1 MKIERRLVHSCSAA
15 FFLLLGFAFFLPP
28 GAVWI
33 TDNGNKYIQMRNF
46 AAGKSELIR
55 HPCPELFPAGGFHF
69 FRRAGGAVS
78 FYPGYLSA
86 ATAPFYR
93 LFGERGVLF
102 WPILATLASLFL
114 AGHFLRLSPPGLLL
128 ATPLVFYSLLLWE
141 MTPSVCLVLAGFIL
155 GLRGGFFSCGVLWGL
170 SLLMREEAY
179 FCAAAFGAALL
190 VCGKWRELLRF
201 SGGFLLPALP
211 LWLLQA
217 ALYGHIFGLHG
228 KFYYLNN
235 NAGFSLF
242 TQARAAAFNAFHHLF
257 RFDGWGRSSWGSL
270 AAWSA
275 LLPLAAGAAP
285 GFRRWLTY
293 KYAAMIV
300 YLVCTVFLTAGLWFQ
315 AVPVY
320 TAAGAVGLFST
331 TPLAAGFLINWRAFL
346 KTSRFRV
353 WTWALIFYI
362 LGVPLLM
369 TASDVGLVWGARHFL
384 VIVPPLCYLSFIGF
398 RRLGAPPLPLP
409 SGLKLHKLLPPAAV
423 GAGVFL
429 QCYGLYALNRVAED
443 SAVIEE
449 ALLRA
454 PGKTVVTDVFYLP
467 EQTPR
472 LFFGKTVLQVLSPN
486 DLEVLK
492 KFLAKQGEKEFTLVL
507 SPRFRRLPDPVLR
520 ELITAFPLTAPPVR
534 LTGKGGFPDLFAA
547 QCRSASPR

>member
-1 MKIERRLVHSCSAA
+1 MKIERRFVYSCSAA
-15 FFLLLGFAFFLPP
+15 FLLLLGLAFFLPP

-46 AAGKSELIR
+46 DAGGGGLIR
-55 HPCPELFPAGGFHF
+55 HPCPELFPTAGFHF
-69 FRRAGGAVS
+69 FRREGGAVS

-102 WPILATLASLFL
+102 WPILATLVLLFL
-114 AGHFLRLSPPGLLL
+114 AGHFLHLPPPGLLL

-155 GLRGGFFSCGVLWGL
+155 GLRGGFFGCGVLWGL
-170 SLLMREEAY
+170 SLFMREEAY

-211 LWLLQA
+211 LWFLQA
-217 ALYGHIFGLHG
+217 LLHGHIFGLHG

-235 NAGFSLF
+235 NAGFSLL
-242 TQARAAAFNAFHHLF
+242 TQVRAAAFNLFHHLF
-257 RFDGWGRSSWGSL
+257 RFDGWGRSPWSL

-285 GFRRWLTY
+285 GFRRWVKF
-293 KYAAMIV
+293 KYAAVIL
-300 YLVCTVFLTAGLWFQ
+300 YLACTVFLTAGLWFQ

-320 TAAGAVGLFST
+320 TAAGAVGFFST
-331 TPLAAGFLINWRAFL
+331 TPLAAGFLVNWRAFL
-346 KTSRFRV
+346 GTGRSRV

-384 VIVPPLCYLSFIGF
+384 VILPLLLYLSFIGF
-398 RRLGAPPLPLP
+398 RRLGNPGVPLPAWGRLR
-409 SGLKLHKLLPPAAV
+409 KLLSLAAL
-423 GAGVFL
+423 GAGLFL

-443 SAVIEE
+443 SAAVEA

-472 LFFGKTVLQVLSPN
+472 LFFGKTVVQVLSAN
-486 DLEVLK
+486 DLELLR
-492 KFLAKQGEKEFTLVL
+492 KFLAGRGEKEFTLVL

-534 LTGKGGFPDLFAA
+534 LTGKGGFPDLFAS
-547 QCRSASPR
+547 QCRRAAPR

>member
-15 FFLLLGFAFFLPP
+15 FLLLLGLAFFLPP

-46 AAGKSELIR
+46 AAGGGQVIP
-55 HPCPELFPAGGFHF
+55 HPCPELFPTGGFHF
-69 FRRAGGAVS
+69 FRREGGAVS

-102 WPILATLASLFL
+102 WPMLATLALLFL
-114 AGHFLRLSPPGLLL
+114 AGQFLHLPPLELLL
-128 ATPLVFYSLLLWE
+128 ATPLIFYSLLLWE

-155 GLRGGFFSCGVLWGL
+155 SLRRGFFACGVLWGL

-211 LWLLQA
+211 LWLLQW

-235 NAGFSLF
+235 NAGFSLAA
-242 TQARAAAFNAFHHLF
+242 QAKAAAFNCFHHLF
-257 RFDGWGRSSWGSL
+257 RFDGWGRSPWSL

-285 GFRRWLTY
+285 GFRRWLIF
-293 KYAAMIV
+293 KYAAVIF
-300 YLVCTVFLTAGLWFQ
+300 YLACTVFLTAGLWFQ

-320 TAAGAVGLFST
+320 AAAGAVGLFGT

-346 KTSRFRV
+346 ETRRFRV

-398 RRLGAPPLPLP
+398 RRSGNPGLPLP
-409 SGLKLHKLLPPAAV
+409 AWGRLRKLLPAAALC
-423 GAGVFL
+423 AGIFL
-429 QCYGLYALNRVAED
+429 QCWGLYALNQAAGD
-443 SAVIEE
+443 SSYVEE

-472 LFFGKTVLQVLSPN
+472 LFFGKTVLQVLSPQ
-486 DLEVLK
+486 DLGILK
-492 KFLAKQGEKEFTLVL
+492 KFLAERGEKEFTLVL
-507 SPRFRRLPDPVLR
+507 SPRFRRLPDPVLK

-547 QCRSASPR
+547 RCRSAAPR

>member
-1 MKIERRLVHSCSAA
+1 MKIERRLVYSCSAA
-15 FFLLLGFAFFLPP
+15 FFLLLALAFFLPP

-33 TDNGNKYIQMRNF
+33 TDNGNKYIRMRNF
-46 AAGKSELIR
+46 DAGGGELIR
-55 HPCPELFPAGGFHF
+55 HPCPELFPTGGFHF
-69 FRRAGGAVS
+69 FRRTGGAVS

-86 ATAPFYR
+86 ATVPFYR

-102 WPILATLASLFL
+102 WPMLATLVLLFL
-114 AGHFLRLSPPGLLL
+114 AGHFLHLPPPGLLL

-141 MTPSVCLVLAGFIL
+141 MTPSACLVLAGFIL
-155 GLRGGFFSCGVLWGL
+155 GLKGGFFACGVLWGL

-190 VCGKWRELLRF
+190 VCGKRRELLRF

-235 NAGFSLF
+235 NTAFSLL
-242 TQARAAAFNAFHHLF
+242 TQVRAAAFNCFHHLF
-257 RFDGWGRSSWGSL
+257 RFDGWGRSPWNL

-275 LLPLAAGAAP
+275 LLLLAAGAAP
-285 GFRRWLTY
+285 NFRRWSKF
-293 KYAAMIV
+293 KYGAA
-300 YLVCTVFLTAGLWFQ
+300 LFCLACTVFLTAGLWFQ

-331 TPLAAGFLINWRAFL
+331 TPLMAGFLVNWRAFL
-346 KTSRFRV
+346 KTERFRA

-384 VIVPPLCYLSFIGF
+384 VILTPLCYLSFIGF
-398 RRLGAPPLPLP
+398 RRLGDPGLPLP
-409 SGLKLHKLLPPAAV
+409 AGLKLHKLLPAAAV
-423 GAGVFL
+423 GTGIFL

-443 SAVIEE
+443 SSYVEE

-472 LFFGKTVLQVLSPN
+472 LFFGKTVLQVLTST

-492 KFLAKQGEKEFTLVL
+492 KFLADRGEKEFTLVL
-507 SPRFRRLPDPVLR
+507 SPQFRRLPDPVLK
-520 ELITAFPLTAPPVR
+520 ELVTAFSLTAPPVR

-547 QCRSASPR
+547 QCRSAAPR

>member
-1 MKIERRLVHSCSAA
+1 MKIERRFVCSCGAA
-15 FFLLLGFAFFLPP
+15 FFLLLAFAFFLPP

-46 AAGKSELIR
+46 AAGGGGLIR
-55 HPCPELFPAGGFHF
+55 HPCPELFPTAGFHF
-69 FRRAGGAVS
+69 FRREGGAVS

-102 WPILATLASLFL
+102 WPLLATLSLLFL
-114 AGHFLRLSPPGLLL
+114 AGHFLRLPPLGVLL

-141 MTPSVCLVLAGFIL
+141 MTPSVCLVLAGAIFC
-155 GLRGGFFSCGVLWGL
+155 LRENFFTCGVLWGL
-170 SLLMREEAY
+170 SLFMREEAY

-201 SGGFLLPALP
+201 SGGFLLPAVP
-211 LWLLQA
+211 LWMLQA

-235 NAGFSLF
+235 NASFSLL
-242 TQARAAAFNAFHHLF
+242 TQVRAATFNCFHHLF
-257 RFDGWGRSSWGSL
+257 RFDGWGRGAWGSL

-275 LLPLAAGAAP
+275 LLPLAAGVAP
-285 GFRRWLTY
+285 GFRKWVRF
-293 KYAAMIV
+293 KYAAVIF
-300 YLVCTVFLTAGLWFQ
+300 YLVCTLFLTAGLWFQ

-346 KTSRFRV
+346 KAKRFRV
-353 WTWALIFYI
+353 WTWAVIFYI

-384 VIVPPLCYLSFIGF
+384 VILPLLCYLSFTGF
-398 RRLGAPPLPLP
+398 RRLGDPGVSLPA
-409 SGLKLHKLLPPAAV
+409 GLRLCKLLPMAAV
-423 GAGVFL
+423 GAGIFL
-429 QCYGLYALNRVAED
+429 QCYGLYALNRVAKD
-443 SAVIEE
+443 SAAAEA

-472 LFFGKTVLQVLSPN
+472 LFFGKTVVQVLSLK

-492 KFLAKQGEKEFTLVL
+492 KFLASRGEKEFTLVL

-520 ELITAFPLTAPPVR
+520 ELMAAFPLTAPPVR
-534 LTGKGGFPDLFAA
+534 LTGKGGFPDFFAA
-547 QCRSASPR
+547 HCRSAAPR